1 VCWDALEVLRGDS
14 ENFKVR
20 GHHAVLSPVQLP
32 SWASDDMVKEM
43 LCRYKKSLVEQ
54 IKIMMSPSAG
64 GHSRSNS
71 MQSNAG
77 LSSSGSDETTTSAA
91 SGGSSC

>member
-1 VCWDALEVLRGDS
+1 VCWDALELLRGDS

-43 LCRYKKSLVEQ
+43 LCRYEKRLVEQ
-54 IKIMMSPSAG
+54 IKIMMSPTGAG
-64 GHSRSNS
+64 GHSRGNS

-77 LSSSGSDETTTSAA
+77 LSTDSSDET
-91 SGGSSC
+91 SSSTGAH

>member
-1 VCWDALEVLRGDS
+1 VLNLRGDS

-20 GHHAVLSPVQLP
+20 GCHAVLSPVQLP
-32 SWASDDMVKEM
+32 SWASDNMVKEM
-43 LCRYKKSLVEQ
+43 LCRYEKCLVEQ

-64 GHSRSNS
+64 GHSHGNS

-77 LSSSGSDETTTSAA
+77 LSTDGSDET
-91 SGGSSC
+91 SSSTGAH